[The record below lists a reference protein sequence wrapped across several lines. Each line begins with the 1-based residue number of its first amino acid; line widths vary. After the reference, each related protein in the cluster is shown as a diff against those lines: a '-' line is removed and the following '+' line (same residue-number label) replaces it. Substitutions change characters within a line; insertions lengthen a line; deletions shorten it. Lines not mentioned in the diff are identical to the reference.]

1 MSKPLLTI
9 ALAFVLVS
17 GSLGAQAPQSADGR
31 PTFEAASVK
40 RNKEGGPFS
49 LFFQPGGRFRAVN
62 VTAKMLISSAYGTPQ
77 PLPEFQIAGGPKWL
91 DTDRFDIVAKA
102 AGDPQPGPNGPPP
115 AMFEML
121 RSLLTDRFHLKVH
134 FEVKDTPVFA
144 LMLLRPDGSLGT
156 QFRQTDVDC
165 GAVMRAARERGGG
178 PPPPPSPGER
188 PKCGARMFPG
198 NLSAGAQTLTQ
209 IVNGLAR
216 LRDVNRQVIDRT
228 GLAGAYDVDL
238 TWTPD
243 AGSLPQGDRPPGA
256 PALPPIDPNGPSLF
270 TAIQEQWGL
279 KLEPTRAPVNTLVI
293 DGVDEP
299 SDD

>member
-1 MSKPLLTI
+1 
-9 ALAFVLVS
+9 
-17 GSLGAQAPQSADGR
+17 
-31 PTFEAASVK
+31 
-40 RNKEGGPFS
+40 
-49 LFFQPGGRFRAVN
+49 
-62 VTAKMLISSAYGTPQ
+62 
-77 PLPEFQIAGGPKWL
+77 
-91 DTDRFDIVAKA
+91 
-102 AGDPQPGPNGPPP
+102 
-115 AMFEML
+115 
-121 RSLLTDRFHLKVH
+121 
-134 FEVKDTPVFA
+134 
-144 LMLLRPDGSLGT
+144 
-156 QFRQTDVDC
+156 
-165 GAVMRAARERGGG
+165 
-178 PPPPPSPGER
+178 
-188 PKCGARMFPG
+188 MFPG

-256 PALPPIDPNGPSLF
+256 PPLPPIDPNGPSLF